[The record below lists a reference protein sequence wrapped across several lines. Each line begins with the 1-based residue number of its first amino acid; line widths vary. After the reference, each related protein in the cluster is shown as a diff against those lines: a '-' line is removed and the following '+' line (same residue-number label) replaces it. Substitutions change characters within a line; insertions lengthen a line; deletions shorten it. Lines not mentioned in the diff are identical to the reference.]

1 MIYNM
6 ILKYLFLHLTML
18 SLGSRYIYLID
29 VPPLEYLKLNPDFH
43 FNKKIHL
50 NESSYNKMTEC
61 ELSLHFNC
69 ILRLDTLK
77 NLNMENCNLNE
88 LEKCLN
94 YHKKASICKINDP
107 DTLHAVDQLQNEI
120 KSASAKK
127 KLCKRKYF
135 IHKLQDYFKV
145 LGVESSQID
154 EIEYSGESNDDES
167 DDLENLFSEE
177 GFVSQVISNEDLGFW
192 KEKSKQINN
201 AKKRLY
207 GKMIFFDDRKYIKQR
222 KVYMNNFIKK
232 EWKNLIRRYAKWF
245 KSI

>member
-1 MIYNM
+1 
-6 ILKYLFLHLTML
+6 ML
-18 SLGSRYIYLID
+18 IGMNWLD
-29 VPPLEYLKLNPDFH
+29 VPPLEYLKSNPDYH
-43 FNKKIHL
+43 FNKEIHL
-50 NESSYNKMTEC
+50 NKSSYNKMTEC

-77 NLNMENCNLNE
+77 NLNVENCNLNE

-120 KSASAKK
+120 KSASAKNK
-127 KLCKRKYF
+127 ICKRKYF

-145 LGVESSQID
+145 LGVESQVD
-154 EIEYSGESNDDES
+154 EVESSGEDES

-177 GFVSQVISNEDLGFW
+177 GFVSQVVSNEDLGFW

-201 AKKRLY
+201 AKKRLF

-222 KVYMNNFIKK
+222 NLYMNNFIKK

-245 KSI
+245 KSL